1 MCSNFAHNRMM
12 KHKDQQS
19 ALQTYRAQWFY
30 HHMQATSQ
38 LNKKIGWDL
47 DAENKLHV
55 AEIDIGSLQ
64 VLEYSLGLLV

>member
-1 MCSNFAHNRMM
+1 
-12 KHKDQQS
+12 
-19 ALQTYRAQWFY
+19 
-30 HHMQATSQ
+30 MQATSQ
-38 LNKKIGWDL
+38 LNKKISWDL

>member
-1 MCSNFAHNRMM
+1 
-12 KHKDQQS
+12 
-19 ALQTYRAQWFY
+19 
-30 HHMQATSQ
+30 MQATSQ

-55 AEIDIGSLQ
+55 TEIDIGSLQ